1 MLNREVVNLRIFLRK
16 KAKRHHPYMSWF
28 IYVSIKVGHANEFA
42 YSGIVMTI
50 VRLEDE
56 GMAY

>member
-1 MLNREVVNLRIFLRK
+1 MTIFAGLVSVK
-16 KAKRHHPYMSWF
+16 KQSTITHMSWF

-42 YSGIVMTI
+42 YLGSVITI

-56 GMAY
+56 GRTY